1 MFRFAVGNLRS
12 RPARTALALLGLT
25 VAIMGMVGLFSVAE
39 GVDQMVDDAFS
50 QIPGLLVMQRGAPI
64 PLFSRVPKAWGDELR
79 ELDGVG
85 VVSEEVWTRVNLIDG
100 KSIVSPPRFLFGGDI
115 EARQNL
121 QNSIYR
127 DKMSKG
133 RSLTL
138 EDIGTTN
145 AVISQAI
152 ADEFQK
158 EVGQSMMVNGTK
170 LTIVG
175 IYDCGSLMLD
185 VTILVDIGEV
195 RRVTR
200 FNPGAAS
207 CFYIE
212 PTDLRADQQPLI
224 DAIKQ
229 KFKGRKLE
237 AWQPSASIS
246 AMAGESQTGS
256 LLLDLTI
263 KAVTIFEMTSLD
275 EAREEEAR
283 IEKQNQPTSPSTES
297 SEPEYP
303 IEIRNA
309 TDWAERFDEFSKD
322 LDIFLS
328 VMTTIGVT
336 IAILSIINTM
346 LMSVSERII
355 EFGILKANGW
365 SKYDIMKLI
374 TAESAVIG
382 IIGGILGCSIGWIG
396 TLVLNR
402 IWPEHL
408 NLYASPSLLIFS
420 LGFSTLLGIVG
431 GLYPAFWAMKMQPM
445 NAIRRG

>member
-115 EARQNL
+115 EARANL

-127 DKMSKG
+127 DKMIEG
-133 RSLTL
+133 RYLTVD
-138 EDIGTTN
+138 DIGTLN
-145 AVISQAI
+145 AVVSKAI

-158 EVGQSMMVNGTK
+158 DVGQPLMVNGTE

-195 RRVTR
+195 RRITR
-200 FNPGAAS
+200 FNPAAAS

-212 PTDLRADQQPLI
+212 PTDLRADQTPMI

-237 AWQPSASIS
+237 AWQPSAAIS
-246 AMAGESQTGS
+246 SMSGESQTGS
-256 LLLDLTI
+256 LLLDLAI
-263 KAVTIFEMTSLD
+263 KAVTIFEMTSID
-275 EAREEEAR
+275 EARKAEAA
-283 IEKQNQPTSPSTES
+283 KQADATSKSDAD
-297 SEPEYP
+297 SEPQDP

-365 SKYDIMKLI
+365 SKFDIMKLI
-374 TAESAVIG
+374 TTESA
-382 IIGGILGCSIGWIG
+382 IIGVAGGFLGCTIGWIG

-402 IWPEHL
+402 MWPEHL
-408 NLYASPSLLIFS
+408 NLYASRSLLVFS
-420 LGFSTLLGIVG
+420 LIFSTLLGIVG
-431 GLYPAFWAMKMQPM
+431 GLYPAYWAMRMQPM
-445 NAIRRG
+445 DAIRRG